1 MPTHSPEQTYCS
13 GSVTPG
19 PVIDIV
25 GWYTHRPTP
34 PAPAGRSYMQPA
46 RCGGSSV
53 GMMGLLQPG
62 VPGFHAPRGVVC
74 IYIMR
79 QIYIPFHKNQ
89 CCIQQLEYL
98 SQFN

>member
-46 RCGGSSV
+46 RCGGSPV

-62 VPGFHAPRGVVC
+62 VPGSHAPRGVVC
-74 IYIMR
+74 IYYAANLYPI
-79 QIYIPFHKNQ
+79 
-89 CCIQQLEYL
+89 
-98 SQFN
+98 SQKSMLYTTIRVFITI